1 MSPRVQ
7 RPGPDEEVHIQYK
20 GKTYR
25 GRYSVAGSVV
35 TVTWSLQSRST
46 QIGGSAPAVLARML
60 LKELIRD
67 QGF

>member
-1 MSPRVQ
+1 MPSSQ
-7 RPGPDEEVHIQYK
+7 RPTADHEVQVEHK

-25 GRYSVAGSVV
+25 GRYSVTGSVV
-35 TVTWSLQSRST
+35 TVTWSLLSRST

-67 QGF
+67 QGV

>member
-1 MSPRVQ
+1 MSSSQ
-7 RPGPDEEVHIQYK
+7 RPAADREVQIEYK

-25 GRYSVAGSVV
+25 GRYSVTGSVV
-35 TVTWSLQSRST
+35 TVTWSLESRST
-46 QIGGSAPAVLARML
+46 QVGGSAPAVLARML

>member
-1 MSPRVQ
+1 MPSSQ
-7 RPGPDEEVHIQYK
+7 RPPADDEVQVEHK

-25 GRYSVAGSVV
+25 GRYSVTGGVV
-35 TVTWSLQSRST
+35 TVTWSLLSRST

-67 QGF
+67 QGV